1 MTVESEPGNLWP
13 LSPLQE
19 GLLFHALFDEHALD
33 VYTIQLVF
41 GLEGTLDADRLRIA
55 AQTLL
60 DRHSCLRIAL
70 ALDHEPPMQVVVP
83 AVQVPWVAVD
93 LSGWPYEE
101 RCRRFARVV
110 EDDRITRFDL
120 ETVPLL
126 RFQLVKI
133 GEAHHR
139 LVFSFHHILLDGWSM
154 PLLLA
159 ELFALYASGGDG
171 STLPMVRPY
180 CDYLAWLST
189 RDRAAASAAWAQALK
204 GLTKPT
210 LLAAA
215 DRNRPPVIAEQVDA
229 SISEDM
235 TSRLTVF
242 ARTQGLMLNTLVQ
255 VAWAVMLSRSVGRLD
270 VVFGTT
276 VSGRPADL
284 TGVESMIGL
293 FINTIP
299 VRVRLDPDESLV
311 DLLHRIQDEQFG
323 VLDYQYVGLTEL
335 QREVGLDVMFDTLTV
350 FQSYPYDIAEMTRP
364 LTGTGVSLTGI
375 ERHDS
380 THYPICLIVEPG
392 TCLHITLEYRPDLFD
407 SASTR
412 SLADRVV
419 RVLELMVADPGVRV
433 GDINV
438 LSTHERH
445 RVLVEWNDTAVRVPA
460 TSLSELVTAQVAQNP
475 DAIAVVCGDK
485 SVTYAELSAWAG
497 RLADHLIKN
506 GAAPE
511 RVVGVCL
518 ERSVDLVVALFGVLK
533 AGAAFVALEP
543 GWPKARIEQVCR
555 SSGAIAVVSSA
566 VSGDWPADI
575 VAFDI
580 NDLPESDGSGSG
592 EVVQVHPQGLA
603 YVIFTSGSTG
613 APKGA
618 MIRHAAIAAR
628 LCWQRDL
635 LGFGAGDAAL
645 FKAPL
650 GFDISINEVFL
661 PLVSGAR
668 LVLAE
673 PGGERDIEYLLE
685 VIERER
691 VTFVYLV
698 SSMLDLMLE
707 LPDASVRAR
716 ALKHLWCGGEALSP
730 ALFDRFRTCL
740 NATMYHGYGP
750 AEATIGVTHQ
760 FYRPGEARDGVTIGR
775 PNPNT
780 RIYLLDE
787 SLSPVPIGVTGEL
800 YAGGLPLGRGY
811 VNDPAQTASR
821 FVADPFSVGERLYRT
836 GDLARWRSDGIL
848 EFRGRADNQ
857 VKIRGMRV
865 ELEEIEAVVE
875 GHPHVRQAVVT
886 THTTPNGTTQ
896 LVGYCLTTQE
906 GLNHT
911 GLKSWVAHRLPEHMV
926 PATFVTL
933 ETMPVT
939 SNGKIDRQALPPPDR
954 TETLSTRRAPVSAR
968 EQILCELFGTVLS
981 LPEVGVDDDFFALGG
996 DSIVAI
1002 QLVSRARKQNLSLN
1016 PRWIFQHRTPAAL
1029 AALGANTEKIAAPVS
1044 DQDGVGSVIPLPIVQ
1059 RCSEQSGPIKRF
1071 NQYILARV
1079 PAAAN
1084 FASLDQILQAVLD
1097 RHDGLRLRLTR
1108 HAPAVWSLETTAGGS
1123 VRALDLL
1130 RRVDVAGFDAAA
1142 MRRTITAE
1150 SEAATGRLDPD
1161 AGIMLQAVWFDAG
1174 RAEQGRLL
1182 VIAHHLVIDGV
1193 SWRILL
1199 EDFATHWE
1207 AVRAGKPPELDRVG
1221 TSLRTF
1227 ARMLMEQAQ
1236 EPHRLSELEH
1246 WVQTLSSGGALVAGE
1261 LPTGTVSGTHR
1272 YDLQLSVADTVSL
1285 LTSAPAIA
1293 RAEVTDVLVAALRVA
1308 VSRWHERHG
1317 RDGATDLLL
1326 DLERHGR
1333 EEIVPG
1339 VDLSRTVG
1347 WFTSIAPVRLP
1358 ASPDV
1363 LSALAVVKERL
1374 SVMPEGGIG
1383 YGMLR
1388 YANPRVGPVLAK
1400 AGQPQVL
1407 FNYLGRFDIG
1417 QQGEWALAPE
1427 LDAVVADPDA
1437 EMGVSHL
1444 LMVDAVCIDTPDG
1457 PRLQATFR
1465 YQAAVLSAGDTHEL
1479 ADAWATALR
1488 ELAAWAAA
1496 SEHRGSTISPWP
1508 ERLPPLTGHCGDNIL
1523 LTGAT
1528 GFFGAFLLREILAQY
1543 RGTVHCLVRAES
1555 TTQAWD
1561 KLRANLRRYKF
1572 SDEVL
1577 FQNRVR
1583 IVLGDLSRPGLD
1595 LGADEYEY
1603 LADKIDM
1610 IIHNGALVNLLYSY
1624 ETLEAA
1630 NVDGTRELLRLA
1642 ATTWR
1647 KPLRLVST
1655 HAAAG
1660 YRPSASRSEPGY
1672 LESKWRAEQ
1681 IVAEARAHG
1690 IPAAVYRVPRLTGD
1704 SVTGLSNER
1713 DVIVHVVRSVL
1724 DLGIAPDFQRSEEW
1738 IPADQAAQLLVSPYP
1753 GPEHGGSFVL
1763 TSPRRVCFLKIIEMA
1778 QQIGHKIEYKPVSE
1792 WCREAASRSV
1802 EQYEMLAL
1810 VLGMYSTDGMSRED
1824 TGTLPNNTNN
1834 TIAEDEMLL
1843 DDFVPIYARG
1853 VTEEILQRYLQAI
1866 KSG

>member
-1 MTVESEPGNLWP
+1 MTEERDLWP

-19 GLLFHALFDEHALD
+19 GFLFHALFDEHALD

-41 GLEGTLDADRLRIA
+41 DLEGALDSNRLRIA

-70 ALDHEPPMQVVVP
+70 DLDHEPPMQVVVSG
-83 AVQVPWVAVD
+83 VQVPWMEVD
-93 LSGWPYEE
+93 LSSQPYEE
-101 RCRRFARVV
+101 RSHRFTRLV
-110 EDDRITRFDL
+110 EDDRITRFDMR
-120 ETVPLL
+120 TVPLL

-139 LVFSFHHILLDGWSM
+139 LVFSVHHILLDGWSM
-154 PLLLA
+154 PLLLG
-159 ELFALYASGGDG
+159 ELFALYASAGDG
-171 STLPMVRPY
+171 SVLPMVRPY
-180 CDYLAWLST
+180 SDYLTWLST
-189 RDRAAASAAWAQALK
+189 RDRVAASAVWAQALK

-210 LLAAA
+210 LLAAP
-215 DRNRPPVIAEQVDA
+215 DRDRPPVIAEKVET

-235 TSRLTVF
+235 TSRLTAF
-242 ARTQGLMLNTLVQ
+242 AQTQGLMLNTLVHA
-255 VAWAVMLSRSVGRLD
+255 AWAVMLSRSVGRLD

-284 TGVESMIGL
+284 PGVESMIGL

-311 DLLHRIQDEQFG
+311 DLLHRIQDEQFRL
-323 VLDYQYVGLTEL
+323 LDYQYVGLAQL
-335 QREVGLDVMFDTLTV
+335 QREFGLDVMFDTLTV
-350 FQSYPYDIAEMTRP
+350 FQSYPSDIAEMIRP
-364 LTGTGVSLTGI
+364 LTGTGVNLTGI
-375 ERHDS
+375 QRHDS
-380 THYPICLIVEPG
+380 THYPICLIVDPG

-407 SASTR
+407 SASAQ

-419 RVLELMVADPGVRV
+419 RVLERMVADPGVRV

-438 LSTHERH
+438 LSTDERH
-445 RVLVEWNDTAVRVPA
+445 RILVKWNDTGTEVPA
-460 TSLSELVTAQVAQNP
+460 ASLPELIAAQAAQNP

-485 SVTYAELSAWAG
+485 SVTYAELSVRAS
-497 RLADHLIKN
+497 RLANNLIRN
-506 GAAPE
+506 GATPE
-511 RVVGVCL
+511 RVVAVCL
-518 ERSVDLVVALFGVLK
+518 ERSVALVVALVGVLK

-543 GWPKARIEQVCR
+543 SWPSARIEQVCR
-555 SSGAIAVVSSA
+555 SSGAIAVVRSA
-566 VSGDWPADI
+566 VSGDWAVDI
-575 VAFDI
+575 VAIDI
-580 NDLPESDGSGSG
+580 NDLLESEGSGSS
-592 EVVQVHPQGLA
+592 EVVPVHPEGLA

-613 APKGA
+613 EPKGA

-635 LGFGAGDAAL
+635 LGFGARDAAL

-650 GFDISINEVFL
+650 GFDISINEIFL
-661 PLVSGAR
+661 PLVTGAR

-685 VIERER
+685 LIERER

-707 LPDASVRAR
+707 LPDAAVRAR
-716 ALKHLWCGGEALSP
+716 DLKHLWCGGEALSP

-760 FYRPGEARDGVTIGR
+760 FYQPGEARDGVTIGR

-800 YAGGLPLGRGY
+800 YAGGLLLGRGY

-836 GDLARWRSDGIL
+836 GDLARWRPDGIL

-865 ELEEIEAVVE
+865 ELEEIEVVIE
-875 GHPHVRQAVVT
+875 KHPHVRQAVVT
-886 THTTPNGTTQ
+886 TRTTPNGTTQ
-896 LVGYCLTTQE
+896 LIGYCVTTHE
-906 GLNHT
+906 ELDHT
-911 GLKSWVAHRLPEHMV
+911 RLKSWVAHRLPEHMI
-926 PATFVTL
+926 PATFVIL
-933 ETMPVT
+933 DTMPVT
-939 SNGKIDRQALPPPDR
+939 SNGKVDRQALPSPDR
-954 TETLSTRRAPVSAR
+954 TEKVPTRRAPISAR

-1002 QLVSRARKQNLSLN
+1002 QLASRARKQNLPLN

-1029 AALGANTEKIAAPVS
+1029 AALGADTEKIVTPVS
-1044 DQDGVGSVIPLPIVQ
+1044 DQDGVGNVIPLPIVQ
-1059 RCSEQSGPIKRF
+1059 RCSERSGPIKRF
-1071 NQYILARV
+1071 NQYILVRI
-1079 PAAAN
+1079 PAAVDLV
-1084 FASLDQILQAVLD
+1084 SLDQILQAVLD
-1097 RHDGLRLRLTR
+1097 RHDGLRLQLTR
-1108 HAPAVWSLETTAGGS
+1108 HAPAVWSLKTTAGGS

-1130 RRVDVAGFDAAA
+1130 RRVDVAGFDEAA
-1142 MRRTITAE
+1142 MRTAIAAE
-1150 SEAATGRLDPD
+1150 SEAAAARLDPD

-1182 VIAHHLVIDGV
+1182 VMAHHLVIDGV

-1199 EDFATHWE
+1199 EDFATNWE
-1207 AVRAGKPPELDRVG
+1207 AICAGKTPELDRVG

-1227 ARMLMEQAQ
+1227 SRMFMEQAQ
-1236 EPHRLSELEH
+1236 EPHRLSELQH

-1261 LPTGTVSGTHR
+1261 IPAGSVSGTHR

-1285 LTSAPAIA
+1285 LTSVPATA
-1293 RAEVTDVLVAALRVA
+1293 RAEVTDVLVAALRLA

-1317 RDGATDLLL
+1317 RDGSTDLLV

-1347 WFTSIAPVRLP
+1347 WFTSVAPVRLP

-1363 LSALAVVKERL
+1363 LSALEVVKERL
-1374 SVMPEGGIG
+1374 NVMPEGGIG

-1388 YANPRVGPVLAK
+1388 YANPRVSPVLAK
-1400 AGQPQVL
+1400 VNQPQVL

-1417 QQGEWALAPE
+1417 QQDEWTLAPE

-1437 EMGVSHL
+1437 EMGVSHP
-1444 LMVDAVCIDTPDG
+1444 LMVDVICIDTPDG

-1465 YQAAVLSAGDTHEL
+1465 YQATVLSAEDTHEI
-1479 ADAWATALR
+1479 ADAWVTALR
-1488 ELAAWAAA
+1488 ELAAWATAGDD
-1496 SEHRGSTISPWP
+1496 HGIIISSWP
-1508 ERLPPLTGHCGDNIL
+1508 EPLPPLTSHCGDNIL

-1543 RGTVHCLVRAES
+1543 RGTVHCLVRAGS
-1555 TTQAWD
+1555 ITQAWD
-1561 KLRANLRRYKF
+1561 KLRVNLRRYRI

-1583 IVLGDLSRPGLD
+1583 VVLGDLSRPGLG

-1603 LADKIDM
+1603 LANKIDM

-1630 NVDGTRELLRLA
+1630 NVYGTRELLRLA

-1647 KPLRLVST
+1647 KPLRFVST

-1672 LESKWRAEQ
+1672 LKSKWQAEQ
-1681 IVAEARAHG
+1681 IVAQARAHG

-1704 SVTGLSNER
+1704 SVTGLSNNR
-1713 DVIVHVVRSVL
+1713 DVIVHMVRSVL
-1724 DLGIAPDFQRSEEW
+1724 DLGIAPHFQRSEEW
-1738 IPADQAAQLLVSPYP
+1738 IPTDEAARLLVSPYP

-1763 TSPRRVCFLKIIEMA
+1763 TSPRRVCFMEIIEMA
-1778 QQIGHKIEYKPVSE
+1778 RQGGYKIEYKPVSE
-1792 WCREAASRSV
+1792 WCREAASKSV

-1810 VLGMYSTDGMSRED
+1810 VLGIYSTDGMGRED
-1824 TGTLPNNTNN
+1824 TKALPDKTFP
-1834 TIAEDEMLL
+1834 EDDTPF
-1843 DDFVPIYARG
+1843 DDFVPIFARG
-1853 VTEEILQRYLQAI
+1853 VTEEILQRYLRTI
-1866 KSG
+1866 KSSKGE